1 MKDPY
6 KTIQKRRK
14 EILEELKQI
23 DMSMDMLRVK
33 AFRLSTQLYS
43 LIDSMDAYHSEKP
56 KLEKVE

>member
-1 MKDPY
+1 MQNGY

-14 EILEELKQI
+14 EILQDLKNI
-23 DMSMDMLRVK
+23 DVSMDILRCK
-33 AFRLSTQLYS
+33 AFKLSSELYS